1 VQRITLRHTGE
12 RQRDMASIQRIKS
25 PLTGS
30 ISYRVQVR
38 VKGRPT
44 QSETFPNQLEAKR
57 WGAATE
63 TAIREGKHFPHLKA
77 GKTSF
82 AALVVRYTDSVL
94 KDAKPKA
101 QLNAKKQL
109 KWWNERFVGL
119 TLADMTPDRIAEAR
133 DALGEE
139 PFTRGIEHTNKDTG
153 VVTPPKEFKRTAA
166 TINKY
171 MSVLSRM
178 FTLAVREWRLMDR
191 NPAADISKKKEPRGR
206 IRFLTD
212 HERTRLLEACGKS
225 DWKGLHPLVLLAIST
240 GARRGELIN
249 LKWDDVDLKVARGE
263 NEPPL
268 GRAIARDT
276 TNGEPR
282 VLPLVGKALEAVRAL
297 KLQGSARNEY
307 VFAQLS
313 GLPGPYV
320 HFDQYWQEALTAA
333 QIKNFRFH
341 DLRHTTASYLAAQ
354 GASLLEIADTLG
366 HKTLAMVKR
375 YAHLAQSHKVTA
387 IEKMA
392 KERGL

>member
-1 VQRITLRHTGE
+1 
-12 RQRDMASIQRIKS
+12 MASIQRIKS

-38 VKGRPT
+38 VKGRPA

-77 GKTSF
+77 GKTTF
-82 AALVVRYTDSVL
+82 AALVDRYNESVL

-119 TLADMTPDRIAEAR
+119 TLADMTPERIAEAR
-133 DALGEE
+133 DALSEE
-139 PFTRGIEHTNKDTG
+139 CFTRGIERTNKVTG
-153 VVTPPKEFKRTAA
+153 VVTPPNEFKRTAA
-166 TINKY
+166 TVNKY

-178 FTLAVREWRLMDR
+178 FNLAVREWRLMDR
-191 NPAADISKKKEPRGR
+191 NPAADVSKKKEPRGR

-212 HERTRLLEACGKS
+212 DERTRLLEACGRS
-225 DWKGLHPLVLLAIST
+225 NWKGLRALVLLAIST

-249 LKWDDVDLKVARGE
+249 LTWDDIDRKVARGKH
-263 NEPPL
+263 EPPI
-268 GRAIARDT
+268 GRAIVRET
-276 TNGEPR
+276 KNGEPR

-297 KLQGSARNEY
+297 KLQGSAKNDC
-307 VFAQLS
+307 VFAQPS

-320 HFDQYWQEALTAA
+320 HFDQCWQDALIAA

-366 HKTLAMVKR
+366 HKTLAMVRR
-375 YAHLAQSHKVTA
+375 YAHLAQNHKVGA
-387 IEKMA
+387 IERMVKG
-392 KERGL
+392 RGF